1 MHMHNKSIVLGSTG
15 LIGKH
20 LLSYLGEKDLS
31 VIAISRRPIDDI
43 PKNVSPMII
52 DFDEFLDQGH
62 LPDCKHIYICLGT
75 TIKKAGSKESFK
87 KVDLDYCLGF
97 AKKARESGAT
107 TISLV
112 TSIGANADSKNFYL
126 KTKGKLENE
135 IKTMGFD
142 SVNIF
147 QPGLLLGNRDEIR
160 PLEFLGQYGSYLL
173 NMALLG
179 PAMKYRSIDAK
190 RVARTM
196 ANTADIAG
204 VHYFTYEDFLGVQ

>member
-1 MHMHNKSIVLGSTG
+1 MHNKSIVLGSTG

-20 LLSYLGEKDLS
+20 LLTYLGEKDLS
-31 VIAISRRPIDDI
+31 VIAIIRRPIEDI
-43 PKNVSPMII
+43 PKNASPMII

-62 LPDCKHIYICLGT
+62 LPGCEHIYICLGT
-75 TIKKAGSKESFK
+75 TIKKAGSQESFK

-112 TSIGANADSKNFYL
+112 TSVGANADSKNFYL
-126 KTKGKLENE
+126 ETKGKLENE
-135 IKTMGFD
+135 IKAMGFD

-160 PLEFLGQYGSYLL
+160 PLEFLGQYGSFLL
-173 NMALLG
+173 NMFLFGSLK
-179 PAMKYRSIDAK
+179 KYRSIQASK
-190 RVARTM
+190 VANAM
-196 ANTADIAG
+196 ANSTKNNGIN
-204 VHYFTYEDFLGVQ
+204 YFSYEDFI

>member
-75 TIKKAGSKESFK
+75 TIKKAGSQESFK

>member
-1 MHMHNKSIVLGSTG
+1 MHNKSIVLGSTG

-20 LLSYLGEKDLS
+20 LLNYLGEKDLS
-31 VIAISRRPIDDI
+31 VIAITRRPIEDI
-43 PKNVSPMII
+43 PKNASPMII

-62 LPDCKHIYICLGT
+62 LPGCEHIYICLGT
-75 TIKKAGSKESFK
+75 TIKKAGSQESFK
-87 KVDLDYCLGF
+87 KVDLDYCLDF

-112 TSIGANADSKNFYL
+112 TSVGANADSKNFYL

-135 IKTMGFD
+135 IKAMGFD

-160 PLEFLGQYGSYLL
+160 PLEFLGQYGSFLL
-173 NMALLG
+173 NMVLFGSLK
-179 PAMKYRSIDAK
+179 KYRSIEASK
-190 RVARTM
+190 VAYAM
-196 ANTADIAG
+196 ANSTKNNGIN
-204 VHYFTYEDFLGVQ
+204 YFSYEDFI

>member
-1 MHMHNKSIVLGSTG
+1 MHNQSIVLGSTG

-20 LLSYLGEKDLS
+20 LLTYLGEKDLS
-31 VIAISRRPIDDI
+31 VIAITRRSIKDI
-43 PKNVSPMII
+43 PKNASPMII

-62 LPDCKHIYICLGT
+62 LPGCEHIYICLGT
-75 TIKKAGSKESFK
+75 TIKKAGSQESFK

-112 TSIGANADSKNFYL
+112 TSVGANADSKNFYL

-135 IKTMGFD
+135 VKAMGFD

-160 PLEFLGQYGSYLL
+160 PLEFLGQYGSFLL
-173 NMALLG
+173 NMFLFGSLK
-179 PAMKYRSIDAK
+179 KYRSIEASK
-190 RVARTM
+190 VAHAM
-196 ANTADIAG
+196 ANSPNKNGIN
-204 VHYFTYEDFLGVQ
+204 YFSYEDFI

>member
-1 MHMHNKSIVLGSTG
+1 MQKKSIVLGSTG
-15 LIGKH
+15 LIGKY
-20 LLSYLGEKDLS
+20 LLSYLGKKDLS
-31 VIAISRRPIDDI
+31 VIAITRRSINNL
-43 PKNVSPMII
+43 PKNVSTMII

-62 LPDCKHIYICLGT
+62 LPDCEHIYICLGT
-75 TIKKAGSKESFK
+75 TIKKAGSQESFK

-112 TSIGANADSKNFYL
+112 TSVSANADSKNFYL

-135 IKTMGFD
+135 IKAVGFD

-160 PLEFLGQYGSYLL
+160 PLEFLGQYGSFLL
-173 NMALLG
+173 NMVLFGSLK
-179 PAMKYRSIDAK
+179 KYRSIEASK
-190 RVARTM
+190 VAYAM
-196 ANTADIAG
+196 ANSSNKNGIN
-204 VHYFTYEDFLGVQ
+204 YFSYEDFI

>member
-179 PAMKYRSIDAK
+179 PAMKYRSIDAR

>member
-75 TIKKAGSKESFK
+75 TIKKAGSQESFK

-112 TSIGANADSKNFYL
+112 TSVGANADSKNFYL

-135 IKTMGFD
+135 IKAMGFD

-160 PLEFLGQYGSYLL
+160 PLEFLGQYGSFLL
-173 NMALLG
+173 NMFLFGSLK
-179 PAMKYRSIDAK
+179 KYRSIEASK
-190 RVARTM
+190 VAHAM
-196 ANTADIAG
+196 ANSPNNNGIN
-204 VHYFTYEDFLGVQ
+204 YFSYEDFM

>member
-1 MHMHNKSIVLGSTG
+1 MHNKSIVLGSTG

-20 LLSYLGEKDLS
+20 LLTYLGEKDLS
-31 VIAISRRPIDDI
+31 VIAITRRPIKDI
-43 PKNVSPMII
+43 PKNVSSMII

-75 TIKKAGSKESFK
+75 TIKKAGSQESFK

-179 PAMKYRSIDAK
+179 SAKKYRSIDAK

-196 ANTADIAG
+196 VNTADIAG

>member
-1 MHMHNKSIVLGSTG
+1 MHNKSIVLGSTG

-20 LLSYLGEKDLS
+20 LLTYLGEKDSS
-31 VIAISRRPIDDI
+31 VIAITRRPIKDI
-43 PKNVSPMII
+43 PKNVSSMII

-75 TIKKAGSKESFK
+75 TIKKAGSQESFK

-173 NMALLG
+173 NMTLLG
-179 PAMKYRSIDAK
+179 SAKKYRSIDAK

-196 ANTADIAG
+196 VNTADIAG

>member
-1 MHMHNKSIVLGSTG
+1 MHNKSIVLGSTG

-20 LLSYLGEKDLS
+20 LLTYLGEKDLS
-31 VIAISRRPIDDI
+31 VIAITRRSIKDI
-43 PKNVSPMII
+43 PKNASPMII

-62 LPDCKHIYICLGT
+62 LPGCEHIYICLGT
-75 TIKKAGSKESFK
+75 TIKKAGSQESFK

-112 TSIGANADSKNFYL
+112 TSVGANADSKNFYL

-135 IKTMGFD
+135 IKALGFD

-147 QPGLLLGNRDEIR
+147 QSGLLLGNRDEIR
-160 PLEFLGQYGSYLL
+160 PLEFLGQYGSFLL
-173 NMALLG
+173 NMFLFGSLK
-179 PAMKYRSIDAK
+179 KYRSIEASK
-190 RVARTM
+190 VAHAM
-196 ANTADIAG
+196 ANSPNKNGIN
-204 VHYFTYEDFLGVQ
+204 YFSYEDFI

>member
-1 MHMHNKSIVLGSTG
+1 MYYKSIVLGSTC
-15 LIGKH
+15 LIGKN
-20 LLSYLGEKDLS
+20 LLTYLGEKDLS
-31 VIAISRRPIDDI
+31 VIAISRRQIDDL
-43 PKNVSPMII
+43 PKNISPMII

-75 TIKKAGSKESFK
+75 TIKKAGSQELFK

-107 TISLV
+107 MISLV

-173 NMALLG
+173 NMTLLG
-179 PAMKYRSIDAK
+179 PAKKYRSIDAK

>member
-1 MHMHNKSIVLGSTG
+1 MHNKSIVLGSTG

-20 LLSYLGEKDLS
+20 LLTYLGEKDSS
-31 VIAISRRPIDDI
+31 VIAITRRPIDNM

-75 TIKKAGSKESFK
+75 TIKKAGSQESFK

-173 NMALLG
+173 NMTLLG
-179 PAMKYRSIDAK
+179 SAKKYRSIDAK

-196 ANTADIAG
+196 ANTADVAG

>member
-1 MHMHNKSIVLGSTG
+1 MHNNSIVLGSTG

-20 LLSYLGEKDLS
+20 LLTYLGDKDLN
-31 VIAISRRPIDDI
+31 VIAITRRSIKDI
-43 PKNVSPMII
+43 PKNASPMII

-62 LPDCKHIYICLGT
+62 LPGCEHIYICLGT
-75 TIKKAGSKESFK
+75 TIKKAGSQESFK

-112 TSIGANADSKNFYL
+112 TSVGANADSKNFYL

-135 IKTMGFD
+135 VKAMGFD

-160 PLEFLGQYGSYLL
+160 PLEFLGQYGSFLL
-173 NMALLG
+173 NMFLFGSLK
-179 PAMKYRSIDAK
+179 KYRSIEASK
-190 RVARTM
+190 VAHAM
-196 ANTADIAG
+196 ANSPNNNGIN
-204 VHYFTYEDFLGVQ
+204 YFSYEDFI

>member
-1 MHMHNKSIVLGSTG
+1 MHNKSIVLGSTG

-20 LLSYLGEKDLS
+20 LLTYLGEKDLS
-31 VIAISRRPIDDI
+31 VIAITRRSIKDI
-43 PKNVSPMII
+43 PKNASPMII

-62 LPDCKHIYICLGT
+62 LPDCEHIYICLGT
-75 TIKKAGSKESFK
+75 TIKKAGSQESFK

-112 TSIGANADSKNFYL
+112 TSVGANADSKNFYL

-135 IKTMGFD
+135 IKAMGFD

-160 PLEFLGQYGSYLL
+160 PLEFLGQYGSFLL
-173 NMALLG
+173 NMVLFGSLK
-179 PAMKYRSIDAK
+179 KYRSIEASK
-190 RVARTM
+190 VANAM
-196 ANTADIAG
+196 ANSTKNNGIN
-204 VHYFTYEDFLGVQ
+204 YFSYEDFI

>member
-107 TISLV
+107 KISLV
-112 TSIGANADSKNFYL
+112 TSVGANADSKNFYL
-126 KTKGKLENE
+126 ETKGKLENE

>member
-1 MHMHNKSIVLGSTG
+1 MHNKSIVLGSTG

-20 LLSYLGEKDLS
+20 LLTYLGEKDLN
-31 VIAISRRPIDDI
+31 VIAITRRSIKDI
-43 PKNVSPMII
+43 PKNASPMII

-62 LPDCKHIYICLGT
+62 LPDCEHIYICLGT
-75 TIKKAGSKESFK
+75 TIKKAGSQESFK

-112 TSIGANADSKNFYL
+112 TSVGANADSKNFYL

-135 IKTMGFD
+135 IKAMGFD

-160 PLEFLGQYGSYLL
+160 PLEFLGQYGSFLL
-173 NMALLG
+173 NMFLFGSLK
-179 PAMKYRSIDAK
+179 KYRSIEASK
-190 RVARTM
+190 VAHAM
-196 ANTADIAG
+196 ANSSNNNGIN
-204 VHYFTYEDFLGVQ
+204 YFSYEDFV

>member
-1 MHMHNKSIVLGSTG
+1 MHNKSIVLGSTG

-20 LLSYLGEKDLS
+20 LLTYLGEKDLS
-31 VIAISRRPIDDI
+31 VIAISRRPINDI
-43 PKNVSPMII
+43 PKNVSQMII

-75 TIKKAGSKESFK
+75 TIKKAGSQELFK

-107 TISLV
+107 MISLV

-135 IKTMGFD
+135 IKAMGFD

-160 PLEFLGQYGSYLL
+160 PLEFLGQYGSFLL
-173 NMALLG
+173 NMFLFGSLK
-179 PAMKYRSIDAK
+179 KYRSIEASK
-190 RVARTM
+190 VAHAM
-196 ANTADIAG
+196 ANSPNNNGIN
-204 VHYFTYEDFLGVQ
+204 YFSYEDFI

>member
-1 MHMHNKSIVLGSTG
+1 MHNKAIVLGSTG

-20 LLSYLGEKDLS
+20 LLTYLGKKDLS
-31 VIAISRRPIDDI
+31 VIAITRRPIEDI
-43 PKNVSPMII
+43 PKNASPMII

-62 LPDCKHIYICLGT
+62 LPDCEHIYICLGT
-75 TIKKAGSKESFK
+75 TIKKAGSQESFK

-112 TSIGANADSKNFYL
+112 TSVGANADSKNFYL

-135 IKTMGFD
+135 IKAMGFD

-160 PLEFLGQYGSYLL
+160 PLEFLGQYGSFLL
-173 NMALLG
+173 NMFLFG
-179 PAMKYRSIDAK
+179 PLKKYRSIQASK
-190 RVARTM
+190 VANAM
-196 ANTADIAG
+196 ASSTSNNGIN
-204 VHYFTYEDFLGVQ
+204 YFSYEDFI

>member
-1 MHMHNKSIVLGSTG
+1 MHNKSIVLGSTG

-20 LLSYLGEKDLS
+20 LLTYLGEKDLS
-31 VIAISRRPIDDI
+31 VIAITRRSIEDI
-43 PKNVSPMII
+43 PKNASPMII

-62 LPDCKHIYICLGT
+62 LPGCEHIYICLGT
-75 TIKKAGSKESFK
+75 TIKKAGSQESFK

-107 TISLV
+107 KISLV
-112 TSIGANADSKNFYL
+112 TSVGANADSKNFYL

-135 IKTMGFD
+135 IKAMGFD

-160 PLEFLGQYGSYLL
+160 PLEFLGQYGSFLL
-173 NMALLG
+173 NMFLFGSLK
-179 PAMKYRSIDAK
+179 KYRSIEASK
-190 RVARTM
+190 VAHAM
-196 ANTADIAG
+196 ANSPNKNGIN
-204 VHYFTYEDFLGVQ
+204 YFSYEDFI

>member
-1 MHMHNKSIVLGSTG
+1 MHNKSIVLGSTG

-20 LLSYLGEKDLS
+20 LLTYLGEKDLS
-31 VIAISRRPIDDI
+31 VIAITRRSIKDI
-43 PKNVSPMII
+43 PKNASPMII

-62 LPDCKHIYICLGT
+62 LPGCEHIYICLGT
-75 TIKKAGSKESFK
+75 TIKKAGSQESFK

-112 TSIGANADSKNFYL
+112 TSVGANADSKNFYL

-135 IKTMGFD
+135 IKAMGFD

-160 PLEFLGQYGSYLL
+160 PLEFLGQYGSFLL
-173 NMALLG
+173 NMFLFGSLK
-179 PAMKYRSIDAK
+179 KYRSIEASK
-190 RVARTM
+190 VAHAM
-196 ANTADIAG
+196 ANSPNKNGIN
-204 VHYFTYEDFLGVQ
+204 YFSYEDFI

>member
-1 MHMHNKSIVLGSTG
+1 MHNKSIVLGSTG

-62 LPDCKHIYICLGT
+62 LPGCKHIYICLGT
-75 TIKKAGSKESFK
+75 TIKKAGSQESFK

-173 NMALLG
+173 NMTLLG
-179 PAMKYRSIDAK
+179 SAKKYRSIDAK

-196 ANTADIAG
+196 VNTADIAG

>member
-1 MHMHNKSIVLGSTG
+1 MHNKLIVLGSTG

-20 LLSYLGEKDLS
+20 LLTYLGKKDLS
-31 VIAISRRPIDDI
+31 VIAITRRPIEDI
-43 PKNVSPMII
+43 PKNASPMII

-62 LPDCKHIYICLGT
+62 LPDCEHIYICLGT
-75 TIKKAGSKESFK
+75 TIKKAGSQESFK

-112 TSIGANADSKNFYL
+112 TSVGANADSKNFYL

-135 IKTMGFD
+135 IKALGFD

-160 PLEFLGQYGSYLL
+160 PLEFLGQYGSFLL
-173 NMALLG
+173 NMFLFGSLK
-179 PAMKYRSIDAK
+179 KYRSIEASK
-190 RVARTM
+190 VAHAM
-196 ANTADIAG
+196 ANSSNNNGIN
-204 VHYFTYEDFLGVQ
+204 YFSYEDFV

>member
-1 MHMHNKSIVLGSTG
+1 MHNKSIVLGSTG

-20 LLSYLGEKDLS
+20 LLTYLGEKDLS
-31 VIAISRRPIDDI
+31 VIAITRRPIEDI
-43 PKNVSPMII
+43 PKNASPMII

-62 LPDCKHIYICLGT
+62 LPGCEHIYICLGT
-75 TIKKAGSKESFK
+75 TIKKAGSQESFK

>member
-112 TSIGANADSKNFYL
+112 TSVGANADSKNFYL

-135 IKTMGFD
+135 IKAMGFD

>member
-1 MHMHNKSIVLGSTG
+1 MHKHNKSIVLGSTG

-173 NMALLG
+173 NMTLLG
-179 PAMKYRSIDAK
+179 SAKKYRSIDAK

-196 ANTADIAG
+196 VNTADIAG

>member
-1 MHMHNKSIVLGSTG
+1 MQKKSIVLGSTG
-15 LIGKH
+15 LIGKY
-20 LLSYLGEKDLS
+20 LLAYLGKKDLS
-31 VIAISRRPIDDI
+31 VIAITRRSINNL
-43 PKNVSPMII
+43 PKNVSTMII

-62 LPDCKHIYICLGT
+62 LPDCEHIYICLGT
-75 TIKKAGSKESFK
+75 TIRKAGSQASFK

-112 TSIGANADSKNFYL
+112 TSVGANADSKNFYL

-135 IKTMGFD
+135 IKAMGFD

-160 PLEFLGQYGSYLL
+160 PLEFLGQYGSFLL
-173 NMALLG
+173 NMVLFGSLK
-179 PAMKYRSIDAK
+179 KYRSIEASK
-190 RVARTM
+190 VAHAM
-196 ANTADIAG
+196 ANSPNNNGIN
-204 VHYFTYEDFLGVQ
+204 YFSYEDFIKS